1 MDESEHDKELDV
13 AIERVTSD
21 FRQICDLWHEQQ
33 ELVDHHADSK
43 DREHASSISNTAES
57 TATSKSAQF
66 SRQSSGVSMLST
78 EGEEILQ
85 EVNDEA
91 DAITQLLNDIRKAR
105 EQHTEGEDIGL
116 EDDFVPVR
124 KQRLIRHRILMAQI
138 KVVQV
143 KLAKCV
149 CVSIHAEGM

>member
-1 MDESEHDKELDV
+1 
-13 AIERVTSD
+13 
-21 FRQICDLWHEQQ
+21 
-33 ELVDHHADSK
+33 
-43 DREHASSISNTAES
+43 
-57 TATSKSAQF
+57 
-66 SRQSSGVSMLST
+66 MLST

-116 EDDFVPVR
+116 EDDFVLVR